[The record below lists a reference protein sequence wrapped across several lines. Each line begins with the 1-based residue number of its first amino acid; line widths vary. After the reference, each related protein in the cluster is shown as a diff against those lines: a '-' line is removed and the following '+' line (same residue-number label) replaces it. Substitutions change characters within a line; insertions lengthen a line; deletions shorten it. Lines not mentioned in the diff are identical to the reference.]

1 MSFKGNENGSA
12 FNVGC
17 DMMVRFLE
25 VTLSM
30 MNFGINHL
38 MERQNVKKPIVIMAL
53 SRKFESL

>member
-1 MSFKGNENGSA
+1 MSFKGNENGLA

-30 MNFGINHL
+30 MNLGI
-38 MERQNVKKPIVIMAL
+38 NVKKPIVIMAL